1 MSGVL
6 IATLEARVVN
16 RDRRSFFDAP
26 KIPAFPSVVL
36 VGLVDQ
42 PVPTVVGIPQQT
54 PYPAPPPTSYGSQPL
69 PYSPQSQS
77 YPPYSPPSYP
87 PPSYQPPSYS
97 PPSYAPPSSSPYAP
111 QPPSYMAP
119 PMPYQTPQYMPMYA
133 PAQAPMPIPPQAQ
146 QPPASEQLEQ
156 SVPVPK
162 DEHSNVDPTA
172 EQISQPHSNDS
183 LSTNL
188 TNESKSDDSSNWEAS
203 TSSALKPF

>member
-1 MSGVL
+1 
-6 IATLEARVVN
+6 
-16 RDRRSFFDAP
+16 
-26 KIPAFPSVVL
+26 
-36 VGLVDQ
+36 
-42 PVPTVVGIPQQT
+42 
-54 PYPAPPPTSYGSQPL
+54 
-69 PYSPQSQS
+69 
-77 YPPYSPPSYP
+77 
-87 PPSYQPPSYS
+87 
-97 PPSYAPPSSSPYAP
+97 
-111 QPPSYMAP
+111 
-119 PMPYQTPQYMPMYA
+119 MYA

>member
-1 MSGVL
+1 M

-146 QPPASEQLEQ
+146 QPPASEQHEQ
-156 SVPVPK
+156 K
-162 DEHSNVDPTA
+162 RGAQQCGSNSRKNFPDANSGNRTMDRRWIERFA
-172 EQISQPHSNDS
+172 FNKFD
-183 LSTNL
+183 
-188 TNESKSDDSSNWEAS
+188 
-203 TSSALKPF
+203 